1 MRDGMS
7 TAVTWRNDDLHVA
20 AQVSCSASLARAVLA
35 ATPDCRLKH
44 HVSHNSSNAEN
55 GNMTRNLMAKYLS
68 NVIGNCNV
76 LGAGGCVV
84 VETYDFCKA
93 LPLSL
98 LMMWTTA
105 NDVIHMC
112 NTLSRYQLTEYYV
125 SSYVY
130 TFFNKIKITPIFG
143 WMDCIAR
150 RESLSAPS
158 AVCGPALL
166 CIFPFPTSCSSE
178 NDQSNN
184 FIENWN

>member
-1 MRDGMS
+1 
-7 TAVTWRNDDLHVA
+7 
-20 AQVSCSASLARAVLA
+20 
-35 ATPDCRLKH
+35 
-44 HVSHNSSNAEN
+44 
-55 GNMTRNLMAKYLS
+55 MAKYLS

-84 VETYDFCKA
+84 VEMYDFCKA

-98 LMMWTTA
+98 LMMWTAA

-166 CIFPFPTSCSSE
+166 CIFLFPTSCSSE

-184 FIENWN
+184 FIGNWNKTLYKHLILCKRNVYMCRIINKEHNCQRDNLARVAN